1 MEQNIVENIR
11 SYCAKH
17 GIGVKDFEKMCEVAH
32 GTVGKWERGIQ
43 SPTLRTLAKIQAATG
58 TPISTWL
65 RKGAI
70 HAGKKS
76 KAAGSGKD

>member
-11 SYCAKH
+11 NYCAKH
-17 GIGVKDFEKMCEVAH
+17 EIGVKDFEQMCKMAN
-32 GTVGKWERGIQ
+32 GTVGKWERGLQ
-43 SPTLRTLAKIQAATG
+43 SPTLRTLTKIQAATG

-70 HAGKKS
+70 HAGKK

>member
-1 MEQNIVENIR
+1 MEQNIVENIKA
-11 SYCAKH
+11 YCIKR
-17 GIGVKDFEKMCEVAH
+17 GITIKDFEKKCELAN

-43 SPTLRTLAKIQAATG
+43 SPTLRTLEKIQAATG
-58 TPISTWL
+58 RPISTWL

-70 HAGKKS
+70 HADKK